1 MSYLYKENVMTLATQ
16 TQNNIR
22 LRDLIGDAQVKIDI
36 ADAIVDPIVSWIS
49 PVGDMFIERQST
61 IQEMVITGSWR

>member
-22 LRDLIGDAQVKIDI
+22 LRDLIGDAQVRIDI

>member
-22 LRDLIGDAQVKIDI
+22 LRDLIGDAQVRIDI

-49 PVGDMFIERQST
+49 PVGDMFIERKST

>member
-36 ADAIVDPIVSWIS
+36 ANAIVDPIVSWIS

>member
-1 MSYLYKENVMTLATQ
+1 MTLATQ

-36 ADAIVDPIVSWIS
+36 ANAIVDPIVSWIS

>member
-1 MSYLYKENVMTLATQ
+1 MTLATQ

>member
-1 MSYLYKENVMTLATQ
+1 MTLATQ

-49 PVGDMFIERQST
+49 PVGDMYIERKSE
-61 IQEMVITGSWR
+61 IQAMVSTGSWR

>member
-61 IQEMVITGSWR
+61 VQEMVITGSWR

>member
-22 LRDLIGDAQVKIDI
+22 LRDLIGDAQVRIDI

-61 IQEMVITGSWR
+61 VQEMVITGSWR

>member
-1 MSYLYKENVMTLATQ
+1 MTLATQ

-36 ADAIVDPIVSWIS
+36 ASAIVDPIVSWIS
-49 PVGDMFIERQST
+49 PVGDTYIERQST